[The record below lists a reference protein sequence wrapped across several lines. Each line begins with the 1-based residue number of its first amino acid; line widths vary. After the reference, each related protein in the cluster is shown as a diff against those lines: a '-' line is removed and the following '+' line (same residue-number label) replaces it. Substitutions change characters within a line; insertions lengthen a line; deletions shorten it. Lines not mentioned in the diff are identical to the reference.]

1 MAKNKRRLAAHE
13 EFEIMKIVLDKFLW
27 IGAALMF
34 WGIFKSITDSFVDGF
49 WYILA
54 GALVMLVF
62 AWVIIKEFEAIR

>member
-1 MAKNKRRLAAHE
+1 MTKRRLAAHE

-34 WGIFKSITDSFVDGF
+34 WGIFKSITTSFMDGF

-62 AWVIIKEFEAIR
+62 AWIVIKEFEAIR